1 VSELITNAVRR
12 GPAGQEHRIGLSVD
26 RSETSLRV
34 EVLDEGHGLSSPT
47 STSSRPDEHGRG
59 LMIVES
65 LASASGVEEDATGSK
80 VWAELSLPRPEHVS

>member
-1 VSELITNAVRR
+1 MQCGGDRQDRS
-12 GPAGQEHRIGLSVD
+12 IGSASPFD